1 VAEGEYECFIKS
13 VVASKLQTL
22 IDFRKNIHR
31 DRPCRKLILD
41 GRFLAALSDRLE
53 PKAINYNNKSN

>member
-1 VAEGEYECFIKS
+1 MAEGEYECFIKS

-31 DRPCRKLILD
+31 DRPRRKLILD
-41 GRFLAALSDRLE
+41 GRFFGRIIRQVRTKSDQL
-53 PKAINYNNKSN
+53 